1 MLVSTLKGKYG
12 IPEGGTV
19 LARITAF
26 HVVGSV
32 TTSMTGSGT
41 AIIPVAPCFRTTFPR
56 IIGGTLQPTQITA
69 MDVDTLGNIVVGGS
83 S

>member
-12 IPEGGTV
+12 LPEGATV

-32 TTSMTGSGT
+32 ATTMAGSGT
-41 AIIPVAPCFRTTFPR
+41 AIIPVPPCFRTTFPR
-56 IIGGTLQPTQITA
+56 IL
-69 MDVDTLGNIVVGGS
+69 GGS
-83 S
+83 TQAT